1 MFQCDCCGDEV
12 LVYMKTDSL
21 SLSLSLSLLFLG
33 GLDNVCTIYS
43 LRNREGAVR
52 IAKELQGHAGYL
64 SSCRFIDDGRI
75 LTSSGDM
82 TWCVVCPFFYLSV
95 HYLIYTSIY
104 LSIYPFV

>member
-1 MFQCDCCGDEV
+1 MFRCICCGKV
-12 LVYMKTDSL
+12 LVYMKTPLSL
-21 SLSLSLSLLFLG
+21 SLSLSLSLFLG

-82 TWCVVCPFFYLSV
+82 TWYVVCPFFYTSV
-95 HYLIYTSIY
+95 HSLIYTSIY